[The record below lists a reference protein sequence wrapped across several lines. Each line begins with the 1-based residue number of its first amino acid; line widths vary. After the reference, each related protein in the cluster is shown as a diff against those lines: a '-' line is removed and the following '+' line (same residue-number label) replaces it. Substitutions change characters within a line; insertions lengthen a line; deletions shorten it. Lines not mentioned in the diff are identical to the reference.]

1 MPYVNEFGRFVVV
14 TSITERKGKHPCYG
28 WRRIALV
35 EVDPSKK
42 PPKGWK
48 IDPRLKGFKR
58 IISIAEGFA
67 IYTREGYYM
76 YNRESARL
84 DAMAQK
90 FDRLYPLHIMA
101 KEWPLALPVYAD

>member
-35 EVDPSKK
+35 EVDPEKK
-42 PPKGWK
+42 PAKGWK
-48 IDPRLKGFKR
+48 IDPRLRGFKR
-58 IISIAEGFA
+58 IITIS
-67 IYTREGYYM
+67 EGYAFYTVAGWRM
-76 YNRESARL
+76 YCREASRL
-84 DAMAQK
+84 DAMAKK

-101 KEWPLALPVYAD
+101 KEWPLALPVYVD